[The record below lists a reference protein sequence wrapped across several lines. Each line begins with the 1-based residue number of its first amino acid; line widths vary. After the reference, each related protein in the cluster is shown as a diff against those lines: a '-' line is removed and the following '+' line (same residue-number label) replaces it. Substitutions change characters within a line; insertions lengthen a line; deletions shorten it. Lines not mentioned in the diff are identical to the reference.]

1 MTPTA
6 TRMTASRQEN
16 PRSAVSLSGGDN
28 SVRYDN
34 VSMMFPGQG
43 RGRPTLA
50 VDSFD
55 LEIAASEFLV
65 IVGPSGCGKSTVL
78 AMTGGL
84 VQPTAGSVF
93 LAGEKIRR
101 PGPDKA
107 IVFQH
112 FSLFPWMTV
121 VANIAFGLKL
131 NGVEAQERERRLSYY
146 LPLCGLAGFED
157 HYPHQLS
164 GGMRQR
170 VAIARALVLRP
181 RLLLM
186 DEPFAALDA
195 QNRIVM
201 QEELVRVWS
210 EHKPTVIFVTHSVE
224 EAVYLADRIV
234 VMTRHPGRIKDVVAV
249 TGNDAGAHWR
259 GLSFDEAVR
268 DSAFQDLRGRIWR
281 MIRDEIVVE

>member
-1 MTPTA
+1 MTPE
-6 TRMTASRQEN
+6 ASDTGAPGPGR
-16 PRSAVSLSGGDN
+16 RLKVVSSQGGSN
-28 SVRYDN
+28 GVRYED
-34 VSMMFPGQG
+34 VSMLFPAQG

-78 AMTGGL
+78 SMTGGL
-84 VQPTAGSVF
+84 VQPTGGAISLG
-93 LAGEKIRR
+93 GERIRK

-121 VANIAFGLKL
+121 VGNIAFGLKL
-131 NGVEAQERERRLSYY
+131 NGVDAQERERRIAYY
-146 LPLCGLAGFED
+146 LPLCGLAGFEN

-234 VMTRHPGRIKDVVAV
+234 VMSRRPGRIKQVVPV
-249 TGNDAGAHWR
+249 GRGTGTPHWR
-259 GLSFDEAVR
+259 GRSFDEALR
-268 DSAFQDLRGRIWR
+268 DSAFQDLRGRIWGL
-281 MIRDEIVVE
+281 IRDEIVVE

>member
-1 MTPTA
+1 VTPESSRTTA
-6 TRMTASRQEN
+6 PRQGN
-16 PRSAVSLSGGDN
+16 RPLAVSLPGDDN

-34 VSMMFPGQG
+34 VSMMFPAQG

-50 VDSFD
+50 VDGFD

-84 VQPTAGSVF
+84 AQPTAGSVF
-93 LAGEKIRR
+93 LAGERIRK

-131 NGVEAQERERRLSYY
+131 NGVDAQERERRISYY
-146 LPLCGLAGFED
+146 LPLCGLAGFEE

-181 RLLLM
+181 RLLLL

-234 VMTRHPGRIKDVVAV
+234 VMTRHPGRIKEVIPV
-249 TGNDAGAHWR
+249 TGGSTGTHWR

-268 DSAFQDLRGRIWR
+268 DSAFQDLRGRIWG

>member
-1 MTPTA
+1 M
-6 TRMTASRQEN
+6 
-16 PRSAVSLSGGDN
+16 L
-28 SVRYDN
+28 
-34 VSMMFPGQG
+34 FPALG

-50 VDSFD
+50 VDRFD

-78 AMTGGL
+78 SMTGGL
-84 VQPTAGSVF
+84 VQPTAGAVY
-93 LAGEKIRR
+93 LGGERVRK

-121 VANIAFGLKL
+121 VDNIAFGLKL
-131 NGVEAQERERRLSYY
+131 NGVEPQERERRIAYY
-146 LPLCGLAGFED
+146 LPLCGLAGFEN
-157 HYPHQLS
+157 HYPDQLS

-181 RLLLM
+181 RLILM

-201 QEELVRVWS
+201 QEELIRVWS
-210 EHKPTVIFVTHSVE
+210 EHKPTVIFVTHSVD

-234 VMTRHPGRIKDVVAV
+234 VMTRRPGRIKQIVPV
-249 TGNDAGAHWR
+249 TGSGVGAHWR

-268 DSAFQDLRGRIWR
+268 AADFQEMRRRVWSL
-281 MIRDEIVVE
+281 IRDEIVVE